1 MHVKDLSLNSEN
13 RLESPEGTSLSK
25 SIYYWNLELLVSWIS
40 GLYAPTTSDQI
51 CVRKTSI

>member
-25 SIYYWNLELLVSWIS
+25 SIYYWNLELLVS
-40 GLYAPTTSDQI
+40 
-51 CVRKTSI
+51 